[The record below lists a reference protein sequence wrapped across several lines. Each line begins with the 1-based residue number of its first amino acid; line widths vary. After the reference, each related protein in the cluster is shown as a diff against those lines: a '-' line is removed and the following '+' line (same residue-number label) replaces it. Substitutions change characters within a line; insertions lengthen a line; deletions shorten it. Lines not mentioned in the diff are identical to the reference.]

1 MSKTVSDIILFG
13 TSQPEVSEYPTPAEK
28 LVKGTPMQKTQ
39 NYYGSSDNQFFVGI
53 WEAAVGCWKIKYT
66 EHEYMHILE
75 GKSILRDIA
84 GNEMYLTPG
93 MQIAMPAGFEGEW
106 EVVEHTKKV
115 YVIYEP
121 KA

>member
-1 MSKTVSDIILFG
+1 MSKTVSDIVLFG
-13 TSQPEVSEYPTPAEK
+13 TSQPEVSEYPTPVEK
-28 LVKGTPMQKTQ
+28 LVKGKPMQKTQ
-39 NYYGSSDNQFFVGI
+39 NYYASGDNQFFVGI
-53 WEAAVGCWKIKYT
+53 WEAEVGCWKIKYT

-75 GKSILRDIA
+75 GKSILRDTA

-93 MQIAMPAGFEGEW
+93 MQVAMPAGFEGEW

-121 KA
+121 K